1 MRKSLLIAS
10 ILIMGAM
17 TTPVMA
23 GEGKGSIGA
32 GSYAAAVSTSTTK
45 LTYAGLALVGG
56 YEINDYI
63 SINGHYYFLSNIN
76 FTTEKVD
83 GFDAMIRFGKTGEGF
98 VGFGAIGFYSETL
111 SDSTVTAQQ
120 FDFSGTLLGFGIGY
134 NWENVG
140 LVYEAS
146 VRSTGDYET
155 FAGTSV
161 TAATGS
167 LNLSYRF

>member
-1 MRKSLLIAS
+1 MNKS
-10 ILIMGAM
+10 ILAASVLLMSAF

-23 GEGKGSIGA
+23 EEGRGSIGA
-32 GSYAAAVSTSTTK
+32 GSYAATISTPTAN
-45 LTYAGLALVGG
+45 LTYGGLALVGG

-76 FTTEKVD
+76 FATEKVD
-83 GFDAMIRFGKTGEGF
+83 GFDAMVRFGKTGEGF
-98 VGFGAIGFYSETL
+98 VGFGALGFYSETL
-111 SDSTVTAQQ
+111 SDPTVTTQQ

-140 LVYEAS
+140 LIYEAS
-146 VRSTGDYET
+146 FRSTGDYEA

-161 TAATGS
+161 TAVTGS